1 MKDTVS
7 QGEKK
12 GICACLAEKKVPEHL
27 LQTSRDKKRGTDGDI
42 CDEEQSLCA
51 YFTATSKLIELFFF
65 TELTSLFVIK
75 KVTTLKKKKKK
86 KIFCQIFG

>member
-1 MKDTVS
+1 VKDTVS

-51 YFTATSKLIELFFF
+51 YFTATSKLIELSHFKTKSSFISEGVRHELIRFF
-65 TELTSLFVIK
+65 
-75 KVTTLKKKKKK
+75 
-86 KIFCQIFG
+86 